1 MTTLSPEAQS
11 VNNVSFTS
19 KQIDIL
25 EAYLELGLKQG
36 VAGITLQK
44 MATILKLSLGTI
56 HYHFGGK
63 KNHGLLDSALI
74 YVSQESFKYV
84 SFSIEQKESTSSFNG
99 MNTYINTLFD
109 WAQIKQHHSLFWIYY
124 FYLSTYDEKSR
135 RFNQAYLDLVH
146 QRIRAMIMMGQKK
159 GLYPKFTIKQ
169 SLVDQL
175 FAQLMGSLL
184 LASHDPTKENF
195 ARQEKVAIEGCDKMI
210 KALS

>member
-44 MATILKLSLGTI
+44 MATVLKLSLGTI

-74 YVSQESFKYV
+74 YVSQESFKYI
-84 SFSIEQKESTSSFNG
+84 SFNIEQKESTSSFDG
-99 MNTYINTLFD
+99 MGTYIKTLFD

-195 ARQEKVAIEGCDKMI
+195 VRQEKVAIEGCDKMI